1 MQIHSVVAVLVV
13 VLGFLFDISKIEWLF
28 CLLCFGLV
36 FGAELMNSA
45 IESVVDLASPERHKL
60 AENAKDMA
68 AGAVLACVIFSVI
81 GGLIIFAPKVWAWL
95 FG

>member
-1 MQIHSVVAVLVV
+1 
-13 VLGFLFDISKIEWLF
+13 
-28 CLLCFGLV
+28 
-36 FGAELMNSA
+36 
-45 IESVVDLASPERHKL
+45 
-60 AENAKDMA
+60 MA